1 MTLSTQTVSHPRS
14 LNQSLFRNDGLTTFA
29 VLDGASVP
37 DLLDKLYS
45 ERPVFECLYRGEI
58 APDLMEVA
66 PYLVKLEA
74 NSEFSSW
81 LVSRGWGRHWGIFAR
96 SSADI
101 RMLHQQ
107 FRRFLTVYREDTGA
121 PLLFRYYD
129 PRVIGPYLQSC
140 EKEELALF
148 FGLVKEF
155 VVEGEQ
161 PNSVMTF
168 SLASGDLA
176 VKSGSVES

>member
-1 MTLSTQTVSHPRS
+1 
-14 LNQSLFRNDGLTTFA
+14 LTTFA

-74 NSEFSSW
+74 NSEFSNW
-81 LVSRGWGRHWGIFAR
+81 LINRGWGRHWGIFAR

-101 RMLHQQ
+101 RILHQH

-148 FGLVKEF
+148 FGLVDQF
-155 VVEGEQ
+155 LLEGEE
-161 PNSVMTF
+161 PKSVTTF
-168 SLASGDLA
+168 SLASGNLA
-176 VKSGSVES
+176 VKSSSWGE